1 MAWSKCC
8 SLRPEPAAGI
18 SDTLL
23 YKTAQVIGKAGDS
36 SLGWT
41 LAGAEH
47 VVAGC
52 VGLQVDQ
59 RKIK

>member
-23 YKTAQVIGKAGDS
+23 DNTAQVIGKAGDS
-36 SLGWT
+36 SSLGRT
-41 LAGAEH
+41 LARAEH
-47 VVAGC
+47 VVAG
-52 VGLQVDQ
+52 
-59 RKIK
+59 